1 MFPILETSLKV
12 LKLLVPGSG
21 TRPDELPARILKEC
35 AEELALPITILVM
48 RILAHGK
55 WPNIWRVHW
64 IIPLYKRAAVYK
76 SKNYRGVHMTPQ
88 ISKAVERVL
97 KTMIEPHLEHIGALG
112 DNQFAYRKGRGSRD
126 LILMLMLEWMSILD
140 RRGKIGVFCSDVAG
154 AFDRVSA
161 EILIAKLEMYGL
173 HPRIVAV
180 LKSWLEKRTA
190 CVLVGGERSE
200 LFDILNQI
208 FQGTVLGP
216 ILWDVFFADVS
227 LPIRTTRFKEVMFAD
242 DLNSYREYGG
252 NAKNSTIAKH
262 AKNCQTEVHTWGKAM
277 QVEFETPHFQDLL
290 TMCALYRILCTYLV

>member
-1 MFPILETSLKV
+1 M
-12 LKLLVPGSG
+12 
-21 TRPDELPARILKEC
+21 
-35 AEELALPITILVM
+35 
-48 RILAHGK
+48 
-55 WPNIWRVHW
+55 
-64 IIPLYKRAAVYK
+64 
-76 SKNYRGVHMTPQ
+76 
-88 ISKAVERVL
+88 
-97 KTMIEPHLEHIGALG
+97 
-112 DNQFAYRKGRGSRD
+112 
-126 LILMLMLEWMSILD
+126 
-140 RRGKIGVFCSDVAG
+140 AG

-227 LPIRTTRFKEVMFAD
+227 LPIRTTGFKEVMFAD

-277 QVEFETPHFQDLL
+277 QVEFEATKESVSNISAHDPEGPDFKLMGLWFDTQLSMKHAITDLHNAL
-290 TMCALYRILCTYLV
+290 RWKVTKLLRVHKSFDTIGTMVQFKARIAVLCGTSNVGNLPRRFNSAGSDRPSIRSISQRNRVE